1 MVIFVGVGSKMFYGV
16 EYYVIVIVVNIVD
29 MMVNVFFN
37 KIGVDIILLKIGVVV
52 DLNFVYRIDVKSVDE
67 IVCMNVVICKI
78 VVG

>member
-1 MVIFVGVGSKMFYGV
+1 MFYGV

-29 MMVNVFFN
+29 MTVNVFFN
-37 KIGVDIILLKIGVVV
+37 KIGVDITLLKIGVVV

-67 IVCMNVVICKI
+67 IVRMNAVICKI